1 MGDYRNGGDLM
12 KYIKHLIYYGI
23 FKYYKWIIDRS
34 DKKIKKLE
42 CKLRVEKGFNEDMT
56 KLILK
61 HIEDMQNIL

>member
-1 MGDYRNGGDLM
+1 M
-12 KYIKHLIYYGI
+12 KYIKRLIYYGI

-42 CKLRVEKGFNEDMT
+42 LKLKVEKHFNKDMT

>member
-1 MGDYRNGGDLM
+1 M
-12 KYIKHLIYYGI
+12 KYIKRLIYYGI

-34 DKKIKKLE
+34 NKKIKKLE
-42 CKLRVEKGFNEDMT
+42 FKLRVEKRFNEDMT

>member
-1 MGDYRNGGDLM
+1 M

-42 CKLRVEKGFNEDMT
+42 LKLKVEKRFNKDMT
-56 KLILK
+56 NLILK
-61 HIEDMQNIL
+61 HIENMQNIL